1 MQPTVLFEA
10 MNLRNLPWLA
20 GRGEHVCC
28 SWGFSSPDSG
38 NRLGYNTLGVYAND
52 VVCTI
57 SQQPIK
63 ASYLLVLF
71 ENFCDPIVTGREEL
85 GFP

>member
-1 MQPTVLFEA
+1 MARWTRYVCAEFMRRLVLMARE
-10 MNLRNLPWLA
+10 RK
-20 GRGEHVCC
+20 
-28 SWGFSSPDSG
+28 
-38 NRLGYNTLGVYAND
+38 GYNTLGVYAND

-57 SQQPIK
+57 SEEK
-63 ASYLLVLF
+63 VKGSYLLVLF

>member
-1 MQPTVLFEA
+1 MT
-10 MNLRNLPWLA
+10 
-20 GRGEHVCC
+20 
-28 SWGFSSPDSG
+28 
-38 NRLGYNTLGVYAND
+38 GYNTWGVYLND
-52 VVCTI
+52 VVCKI
-57 SQQPIK
+57 STEPVK